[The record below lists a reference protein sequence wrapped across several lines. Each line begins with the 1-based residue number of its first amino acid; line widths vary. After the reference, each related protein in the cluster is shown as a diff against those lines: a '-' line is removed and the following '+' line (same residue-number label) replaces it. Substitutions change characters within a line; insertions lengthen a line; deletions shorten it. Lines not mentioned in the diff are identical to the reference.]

1 MKFKFKIQQY
11 QTDAVECIARVFDGE
26 PCIDKTLYRRDIGKV
41 DSPMLRLE
49 NEEGYSNHELVQSE
63 GNLLEN
69 IRQLQ
74 LENDIKKSEK
84 LNKNLGL
91 VNLDIEMET
100 GTGKTYVYIK
110 SMFELNKRYGWSKFV
125 VVVPSI
131 AIREGVAKSFEM
143 LETHFFEHYGKKAKW
158 FVYDSSNLQKIDSYS
173 SDAGIN
179 VMIINTQAFASSM
192 KEGANNKES
201 KIIYSERDEFASRK
215 PIDVLAANRP
225 IIIMDEPQKMEGAA
239 TQAGLKRFNPLFT
252 LYFSA
257 THKTD
262 HNLIYALDALDA
274 YNKKLVKKIQV
285 KGFEISNIPGI
296 KDYMYLDD
304 IVKSKNKAPIA
315 KIEVNVKLKSGVITR
330 KILSFVAGDKLETA
344 TGLQVYKG
352 LEVLNIDPERSSVTF
367 VNDVVLSKGQVVGD
381 ISEDAMKRAQIRETI
396 KSHFEKE
403 KFNFERGIK
412 TLSLFFIDEVSKY
425 KSYDD
430 EGNEVKG
437 EYQKIFEEEYDYYR
451 NENSNLFNG
460 KYQEYLDRFD
470 AAQVH
475 NGYFSIDKKGHA
487 INSSLK
493 RGSDIAD
500 DISAYDLIL
509 KNKEQLLSFDEPTR
523 FIFSHSA
530 LREGWDNP
538 NVFQICTLRHAS
550 SATAKR
556 QEVGRGLRLCVDVN
570 GNRMDLDALGE
581 NIHEVNKLTVIA
593 NESYKDFVSGLQA
606 ETKEVLRTR
615 PTKADEEF
623 FIGKNVTVD
632 GVKRPITKAEADAIH
647 AYLLIND
654 YIDEKGNVTDVYKDA
669 AKNGTL
675 EPIKKA
681 SIAPMEADIH
691 KLVQSIF
698 DESVALDGMVEDG
711 NQTEIKDNALNK
723 ANFEKKEFQELWN
736 QINHKYAYTVHYDS
750 DELIKKVVDDINAN
764 LIVKKLSYTV
774 HSGEQKDVNDFD
786 DNQKTASEV
795 VDIAAMSQTKYDLVG
810 EIAKGATLT
819 RKTVV
824 AILKR
829 IDASKFALFKS
840 NPEEFIGK
848 VIKTIKEQKATM
860 IVECIRYNTIDDTY
874 DSTIFTNEKHS
885 STYERAIPA
894 NKSIMEYVFPDSN
907 GEKEFAEALEKAT
920 EVCVYAKLPRSFQI
934 PTPVGNY
941 APDWAIAFE
950 KDKVKHVFFVA
961 ETKGSMDSM
970 MLRPVEKAKI
980 ECAKK
985 LFLEA
990 SNGKVH
996 YAHVATYQD
1005 LLNAV
1010 RGC

>member
-1 MKFKFKIQQY
+1 M
-11 QTDAVECIARVFDGE
+11 
-26 PCIDKTLYRRDIGKV
+26 
-41 DSPMLRLE
+41 
-49 NEEGYSNHELVQSE
+49 
-63 GNLLEN
+63 
-69 IRQLQ
+69 
-74 LENDIKKSEK
+74 
-84 LNKNLGL
+84 
-91 VNLDIEMET
+91 
-100 GTGKTYVYIK
+100 
-110 SMFELNKRYGWSKFV
+110 
-125 VVVPSI
+125 
-131 AIREGVAKSFEM
+131 
-143 LETHFFEHYGKKAKW
+143 
-158 FVYDSSNLQKIDSYS
+158 
-173 SDAGIN
+173 
-179 VMIINTQAFASSM
+179 
-192 KEGANNKES
+192 
-201 KIIYSERDEFASRK
+201 
-215 PIDVLAANRP
+215 
-225 IIIMDEPQKMEGAA
+225 
-239 TQAGLKRFNPLFT
+239 
-252 LYFSA
+252 
-257 THKTD
+257 
-262 HNLIYALDALDA
+262 
-274 YNKKLVKKIQV
+274 
-285 KGFEISNIPGI
+285 
-296 KDYMYLDD
+296 
-304 IVKSKNKAPIA
+304 
-315 KIEVNVKLKSGVITR
+315 
-330 KILSFVAGDKLETA
+330 
-344 TGLQVYKG
+344 
-352 LEVLNIDPERSSVTF
+352 
-367 VNDVVLSKGQVVGD
+367 
-381 ISEDAMKRAQIRETI
+381 
-396 KSHFEKE
+396 
-403 KFNFERGIK
+403 
-412 TLSLFFIDEVSKY
+412 
-425 KSYDD
+425 
-430 EGNEVKG
+430 
-437 EYQKIFEEEYDYYR
+437 
-451 NENSNLFNG
+451 
-460 KYQEYLDRFD
+460 
-470 AAQVH
+470 
-475 NGYFSIDKKGHA
+475 
-487 INSSLK
+487 
-493 RGSDIAD
+493 
-500 DISAYDLIL
+500 IL

-840 NPEEFIGK
+840 NPEEFISK

-985 LFLEA
+985 LFNEA
-990 SNGKVH
+990 STGNVH
-996 YAHVATYQD
+996 YAHVASYQD

-1010 RGC
+1010 RAG

>member
-487 INSSLK
+487 VNSALK

-681 SIAPMEADIH
+681 SIAPMEADVH

-711 NQTEIKDNALNK
+711 NQTEIKDNGLNK

-750 DELIKKVVDDINAN
+750 DELIKKVVNDINAN

-774 HSGEQKDVNDFD
+774 HSGEQKDVNDFG

-840 NPEEFIGK
+840 NPEEFISK

-907 GEKEFAEALEKAT
+907 GERDFAEALEKAT

-961 ETKGSMDSM
+961 ETKGSMDTM

-985 LFLEA
+985 LFNEA
-990 SNGKVH
+990 STGNVH
-996 YAHVATYQD
+996 YAHVASYQD

-1010 RGC
+1010 RAG

>member
-1 MKFKFKIQQY
+1 
-11 QTDAVECIARVFDGE
+11 
-26 PCIDKTLYRRDIGKV
+26 
-41 DSPMLRLE
+41 
-49 NEEGYSNHELVQSE
+49 
-63 GNLLEN
+63 
-69 IRQLQ
+69 
-74 LENDIKKSEK
+74 
-84 LNKNLGL
+84 
-91 VNLDIEMET
+91 
-100 GTGKTYVYIK
+100 
-110 SMFELNKRYGWSKFV
+110 
-125 VVVPSI
+125 
-131 AIREGVAKSFEM
+131 
-143 LETHFFEHYGKKAKW
+143 
-158 FVYDSSNLQKIDSYS
+158 
-173 SDAGIN
+173 
-179 VMIINTQAFASSM
+179 
-192 KEGANNKES
+192 
-201 KIIYSERDEFASRK
+201 
-215 PIDVLAANRP
+215 
-225 IIIMDEPQKMEGAA
+225 MEGAA

-487 INSSLK
+487 VNSALK

-698 DESVALDGMVEDG
+698 DESVALEGMVEDG
-711 NQTEIKDNALNK
+711 NQTEIKDNGLNK

-750 DELIKKVVDDINAN
+750 DELIKKVVNDINAN

-829 IDASKFALFKS
+829 IDASKFAMFKS
-840 NPEEFIGK
+840 NPEEFISK
-848 VIKTIKEQKATM
+848 VIKIIKEQKATM

-907 GEKEFAEALEKAT
+907 GERDFAEALEKAT

-985 LFLEA
+985 LFNEA
-990 SNGKVH
+990 STGNVH
-996 YAHVATYQD
+996 YAHVASYQD

-1010 RGC
+1010 RAG

>member
-26 PCIDKTLYRRDIGKV
+26 PCIDKTLYRRDLGKL
-41 DSPMLRLE
+41 DPTQLQFESD
-49 NEEGYSNHELVQSE
+49 EGFSNHDLVLS
-63 GNLLEN
+63 GNQLLEN
-69 IRQLQ
+69 IRLLQ
-74 LENDIKKSEK
+74 SENDIKKSDK
-84 LNKNLGL
+84 LNKALGAC
-91 VNLDIEMET
+91 NLDIEMET

-110 SMFELNKRYGWSKFV
+110 SMFELNKRYGWSKFI

-131 AIREGVAKSFEM
+131 AIREGVAKSFDM
-143 LETHFFEHYGKKAKW
+143 LESHFFEHYGKKAKW

-179 VMIINTQAFASSM
+179 VMIINTQAFASSL

-215 PIDVLAANRP
+215 PIDVLAANHP

-239 TQAGLKRFNPLFT
+239 TQSGLKRFNPLFT

-257 THKTD
+257 THKTE

-285 KGFEISNIPGI
+285 KGFEVSNIPGI
-296 KDYMYLDD
+296 KSYMYLDG
-304 IVKSKNKAPIA
+304 IIKSKNKAPIA
-315 KIEVNVKLKSGVITR
+315 RIEVNVKGSSGVSTR
-330 KILSFVAGDKLETA
+330 RILSFVAGDKLETA

-352 LEVLNIDPERSSVTF
+352 LEVLNIDPERSSVSF
-367 VNDVVLSKGQVVGD
+367 VDGTTLYKGQVVGD
-381 ISEDAMKRAQIRETI
+381 ISEDALKRAQIRETI

-403 KFNFERGIK
+403 KYNFEQGIK

-430 EGNEVKG
+430 EGNEIKG
-437 EYQKIFEEEYDYYR
+437 EYQKIFEEEYGYYR
-451 NENSNLFNG
+451 DENSNLFNG

-470 AAQVH
+470 ASQVH

-487 INSSLK
+487 VNSSLK

-509 KNKEQLLSFDEPTR
+509 KNKERLLSFEEPTR

-556 QEVGRGLRLCVDVN
+556 QEVGRGLRLCVDIN
-570 GNRMDLDALGE
+570 GNRMDLDSLGE

-593 NESYKDFVSGLQA
+593 NESYKDFVAGLQE

-615 PTKADEEF
+615 PTKADTDF
-623 FIGKNVTVD
+623 FIGKNVSVD
-632 GVKRPITKAEADAIH
+632 GVKRPITKAEAEAIR
-647 AYLLIND
+647 AYLIIND
-654 YIDEKGNVTDVYKDA
+654 YVDEKGNVTEIYKDA
-669 AKNGTL
+669 VKNGTL

-681 SIAPMEADIH
+681 SIAPMADDIH

-698 DESVALDGMVEDG
+698 DESIALDDMVEDG
-711 NQTEIKDNALNK
+711 NRTEITDNKLNQ
-723 ANFEKKEFQELWN
+723 ANFDKKEFQELWK

-750 DELIKKVVDDINAN
+750 EELIRKVVNDINGN
-764 LIVKKLSYTV
+764 LNVKQLSYTV
-774 HSGEQKDVNDFD
+774 HSGMQSDVNTFD
-786 DNQKTASEV
+786 SNQKTTSEKIDV
-795 VDIAAMSQTKYDLVG
+795 TALSQTKYDLVG

-824 AILKR
+824 TILQR
-829 IDASKFALFKS
+829 IDASKFAMFKN
-840 NPEEFIGK
+840 NPEEFISR
-848 VIKTIKEQKATM
+848 VVRSIKEQKATM

-885 STYERAIPA
+885 ATFDRAVPA
-894 NKSIMEYVFPDSN
+894 NKSIMEYIFPDSN
-907 GEKEFAEALEKAT
+907 GERDFAKALEMAT

-950 KDKVKHVFFVA
+950 KDKMKHVFFVA
-961 ETKGSMDSM
+961 ETKGSMNSM
-970 MLRPVEKAKI
+970 DLRPVEKAKI

-985 LFLEA
+985 LFNEA
-990 SNGKVH
+990 STGNVH
-996 YAHVATYQD
+996 YAHVASYQD

-1010 RGC
+1010 RGV

>member
-49 NEEGYSNHELVQSE
+49 NEEGFSNHELVQSE

-487 INSSLK
+487 VNSALK

-570 GNRMDLDALGE
+570 GNRMDLDTLGE

-711 NQTEIKDNALNK
+711 NQTEIKDNGLNK

-750 DELIKKVVDDINAN
+750 DELIKKVVNDINAN

-840 NPEEFIGK
+840 NPEEFISK

-894 NKSIMEYVFPDSN
+894 NKSIMEYVFPDSD
-907 GEKEFAEALEKAT
+907 GEKDFAQALEKAT

-985 LFLEA
+985 LFNEA
-990 SNGKVH
+990 STGNVH
-996 YAHVATYQD
+996 YAHVASYQD

-1010 RGC
+1010 RAG

>member
-1 MKFKFKIQQY
+1 
-11 QTDAVECIARVFDGE
+11 
-26 PCIDKTLYRRDIGKV
+26 
-41 DSPMLRLE
+41 
-49 NEEGYSNHELVQSE
+49 
-63 GNLLEN
+63 
-69 IRQLQ
+69 
-74 LENDIKKSEK
+74 
-84 LNKNLGL
+84 
-91 VNLDIEMET
+91 
-100 GTGKTYVYIK
+100 
-110 SMFELNKRYGWSKFV
+110 
-125 VVVPSI
+125 
-131 AIREGVAKSFEM
+131 
-143 LETHFFEHYGKKAKW
+143 
-158 FVYDSSNLQKIDSYS
+158 
-173 SDAGIN
+173 
-179 VMIINTQAFASSM
+179 MIINTQAFASSM

-215 PIDVLAANRP
+215 PINVLAANRP

-367 VNDVVLSKGQVVGD
+367 VNDIVLSKGQVVGD

-430 EGNEVKG
+430 EGNELKG

-570 GNRMDLDALGE
+570 GNRMDLDSLGE

-711 NQTEIKDNALNK
+711 NQTEIKDNTLNK

-774 HSGEQKDVNDFD
+774 QSGEQKDVNDFD

-795 VDIAAMSQTKYDLVG
+795 VDVAAMSQTKYDLVG

-840 NPEEFIGK
+840 NPEEFISK

-894 NKSIMEYVFPDSN
+894 NKSIMEYVFPDSD
-907 GEKEFAEALEKAT
+907 GEKDFAQALEKAT

-961 ETKGSMDSM
+961 ETKGSMDTM

-985 LFLEA
+985 LFNEA
-990 SNGKVH
+990 STGNVH
-996 YAHVATYQD
+996 YAHVASYQD

-1010 RGC
+1010 RAG

>member
-285 KGFEISNIPGI
+285 KGLEISNIPGI

-487 INSSLK
+487 VNSALK

-795 VDIAAMSQTKYDLVG
+795 VDIAAMSQNKYDLVG

-829 IDASKFALFKS
+829 IDASKFVMFKS
-840 NPEEFIGK
+840 NPEEFISK

-961 ETKGSMDSM
+961 ETKGSMDTM

-985 LFLEA
+985 LFNEA
-990 SNGKVH
+990 STGNVH
-996 YAHVATYQD
+996 YAHVASYQD

-1010 RGC
+1010 RAG

>member
-1 MKFKFKIQQY
+1 
-11 QTDAVECIARVFDGE
+11 
-26 PCIDKTLYRRDIGKV
+26 
-41 DSPMLRLE
+41 
-49 NEEGYSNHELVQSE
+49 
-63 GNLLEN
+63 
-69 IRQLQ
+69 
-74 LENDIKKSEK
+74 
-84 LNKNLGL
+84 
-91 VNLDIEMET
+91 
-100 GTGKTYVYIK
+100 
-110 SMFELNKRYGWSKFV
+110 MFELNKRYGWSKFV

-487 INSSLK
+487 VNSALK

-570 GNRMDLDALGE
+570 GNRMDLDTLGE

-681 SIAPMEADIH
+681 SIAPMEADVH

-711 NQTEIKDNALNK
+711 NQTEIKDNGLNK

-750 DELIKKVVDDINAN
+750 EELIRKVVSDINEN
-764 LIVKKLSYTV
+764 LDVKQLSYIV
-774 HSGEQKDVNDFD
+774 HSGMQSDVNAFD
-786 DNQKTASEV
+786 SNQKTTSEKIDV
-795 VDIAAMSQTKYDLVG
+795 TTLSQTKYDLVG

-824 AILKR
+824 NILQR
-829 IDASKFALFKS
+829 INPAKFVMFKN
-840 NPEEFIGK
+840 NPEEFISK
-848 VIKTIKEQKATM
+848 VIRSIKEQKATM

-885 STYERAIPA
+885 ATFDRAVPT
-894 NKSIMEYVFPDSN
+894 NKSVMEYIFPDSN
-907 GEKEFAEALEKAT
+907 GEKDFAKALEMAT

-950 KDKVKHVFFVA
+950 KDKMKHVFFVA

-970 MLRPVEKAKI
+970 DLRPVEKAKI

-985 LFLEA
+985 LFNEA
-990 SNGKVH
+990 STGNVH
-996 YAHVATYQD
+996 YAHVASYQD

-1010 RGC
+1010 RAG